1 MNNPHKNARPTP
13 LGRAEMI
20 RRIIEEGRP
29 LKMFGLSERRT
40 REWLRRYRTLGA
52 ARLENRSSRP
62 RTVANKTMA
71 HLIGAIGRLRRE
83 YRLTGAEIG
92 EKLDLARSTVAG

>member
-1 MNNPHKNARPTP
+1 MNNPHKNARTTP

-20 RRIIEEGRP
+20 RRIVEEGRP
-29 LKMFGLSERRT
+29 LKTVAAEFGLSERRT

-52 ARLENRSSRP
+52 VGLENRSSRP
-62 RTVANKTMA
+62 HTIANKTMA
-71 HLIGAIGRLRRE
+71 HQIGAIGRLRRD

-92 EKLDLARSTVAG
+92 EKLDLAC